1 MNTRISSQ
9 DVTFSRARPVDEIY
23 ADVADHD
30 LVVVPDAPLASA
42 INRRLDHPRLGAFAV
57 TPRRLAAGRR
67 ERAEDRISFLEIV
80 DRVDLD
86 WSRVAYEVGNI
97 LQCWEHRGRLDA
109 ILEYDAYVSD
119 ATHEAV
125 ATIDDLDT
133 TSGRL
138 ADYQIDDTQDIAV
151 VGEAQLTPLERSIL
165 PDKYTTVDPFTD
177 DAFDRPP
184 FRVYGSK
191 TAVVETVVDAIDA
204 ETAEQV
210 AIVLNGSSAYSPLL
224 ESALESAAIP
234 FYGGPGFVDDPSHR
248 AFLALLRILRA
259 GSDTRVRDARPL
271 LAHLGD
277 PPARAHDEKRLSELD
292 GGAVSWVQERR
303 VETHTFA
310 SALDAFETRVGRELD
325 AFRDELGELGVAD
338 DRVTDAA
345 VDRLA
350 FYLQTYE
357 VPVDRENEGVLLADA
372 TSAAYVGRPT
382 VFHLGLDDGWVPEPP
397 NRPWV
402 DREGQFTRTLHDFQL
417 LLQSGRQGYYLV
429 TDTEGGSP
437 VAPALYFQELLD
449 ESFERFTDLDHE
461 THTHRGWT
469 GGNGFDREPIAADV
483 DLERVETVSQ
493 SSLATY
499 VNSPRDYL
507 FSRVLDDPDRDY
519 LIEGNLF
526 HDVAEFFIAHPS
538 LVDDGVVEEAL
549 DVVLDETRPL
559 LRGVDE
565 PTHRT
570 EYRVALET
578 IRQYVDDHDPS
589 GDPSLD
595 GRGPR
600 REENVFAEHFDRA
613 IDVPHTERWFADE
626 DLGLKGK
633 IDLVASP
640 TRLVDHKSGKRKT
653 ASDVVGNSTLDP
665 PSDTPNFQA
674 VAYLA
679 YWRSRRPED
688 VHEFSFFHF
697 LETLD
702 DAVAGEAVLD
712 DTLTTLSYHPTT
724 FADHV
729 RSREVFEELRDHGS
743 GKCRK
748 CLSKASY
755 DDWVAVCDVA
765 PPPTT
770 DDNDELIDSA
780 FGSALAS
787 RLRDVVGDYNY
798 VTTGY
803 KQACRSLASIYG
815 ENYFAGDLD
824 AFETFVDERLDEL
837 NALRTGEERFP
848 IDGLGGEPN
857 DRRLNHQDL
866 LLEGSR

>member
-1 MNTRISSQ
+1 MNAHTPSEN
-9 DVTFSRARPVDEIY
+9 VTFSRARPVDELY
-23 ADVADHD
+23 ADVAGHD

-42 INRRLDHPRLGAFAV
+42 INRRLDQPRLGAFAV

-67 ERAEDRISFLEIV
+67 EQAEDRVAFLEIV
-80 DRVDLD
+80 DWVDLD

-109 ILEYDAYVSD
+109 ILEYDMYVSD

-133 TSGRL
+133 TSRRL
-138 ADYQIDDTQDIAV
+138 ANYQIDDAQDVAV

-165 PDKYTTVDPFTD
+165 PDEYTAIDPFTD
-177 DAFDRPP
+177 AAFDRPP
-184 FRVYGSK
+184 FRVFGSK

-204 ETAEQV
+204 ETAENV
-210 AIVLNGSSAYSPLL
+210 AIVLDGSSAYSPLL

-234 FYGGPGFVDDPSHR
+234 FYGGPGFVDDPDHR
-248 AFLALLRILRA
+248 AFLSLLRVLRV
-259 GSDTRVRDARPL
+259 GSNTRVRDVRPL
-271 LAHLGD
+271 LARLGD
-277 PPARAHDEKRLSELD
+277 PPARRHDEKRLSELD
-292 GGAVSWVQERR
+292 AGAVSWVRERR
-303 VETHTFA
+303 AETQTFA
-310 SALDAFETRVGRELD
+310 SALNAFEARVGRELD

-350 FYLQTYE
+350 FYFQTYE

-417 LLQSGRQGYYLV
+417 LLQSGRQGYYFV
-429 TDTEGGSP
+429 TDAEGGSP
-437 VAPALYFQELLD
+437 VTPALYFQELLD

-461 THTHRGWT
+461 IHTHRGWT
-469 GGNGFDREPIAADV
+469 GGDGFDRESLDADV
-483 DLERVETVSQ
+483 EVEHVETVSQ
-493 SSLATY
+493 TSLATY

-507 FSRVLDDPDRDY
+507 FSRLLDGPDRDY
-519 LIEGNLF
+519 FVEGTLF
-526 HDVAEFFIAHPS
+526 HDFAEFCLAHPS
-538 LVDDGVVEEAL
+538 FVDDGVVEESL

-578 IRQYVDDHDPS
+578 IRRYVDDHDPS

-595 GRGPR
+595 GRAPR
-600 REENVFAEHFDRA
+600 RDENVFAEHFDRS

-626 DLGLKGK
+626 SLGLKGK

-640 TRLVDHKSGKRKT
+640 TRLVDHKSGKKKT
-653 ASDVVGNSTLDP
+653 AATVVSDSALDP

-674 VAYLA
+674 AAYLA
-679 YWRSRRPED
+679 YWRSRRPD
-688 VHEFSFFHF
+688 DAHAFSFFHF

-702 DAVAGEAVLD
+702 DVVADEAALD
-712 DTLTTLSYHPTT
+712 DTLTTLGYYPTT

-729 RSREVFEELRDHGS
+729 RSREVFEALRDEGS

-765 PPPTT
+765 PPPNT
-770 DDNDELIDSA
+770 DDSDELIDSA
-780 FGSALAS
+780 FGSALES
-787 RLRDVVGDYNY
+787 RLRDVVGDYKY

-803 KQACRSLASIYG
+803 EQACRSLASIYG

-824 AFETFVDERLDEL
+824 AFEAFVDERLDEL
-837 NALRTGEERFP
+837 NARRAGEERFP
-848 IDGLGGEPN
+848 VEGLGGEPN
-857 DRRLNHQDL
+857 DHRLNHPDL